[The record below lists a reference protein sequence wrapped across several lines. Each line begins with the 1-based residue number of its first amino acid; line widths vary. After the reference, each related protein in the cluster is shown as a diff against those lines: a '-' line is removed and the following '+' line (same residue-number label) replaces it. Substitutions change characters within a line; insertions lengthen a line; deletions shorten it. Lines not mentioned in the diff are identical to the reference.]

1 MTLYDKVK
9 SILTIPD
16 KNSNDSIVNATDLYL
31 EWEKGDGQYL
41 LPLLLIF
48 VIFFCITCGVFQA
61 LLSLVVLCIRSLC
74 GFDEED
80 ENFNINGNHFA
91 RNSTPSEHHEEIGNL
106 KITITAIQILFK
118 ACPFHGH
125 KHDGRSKLKMGTEA
139 ASISELPQYGTPR
152 TRKSNTSSSQNR
164 CLSV

>member
-106 KITITAIQILFK
+106 
-118 ACPFHGH
+118 
-125 KHDGRSKLKMGTEA
+125 MGTEA